1 MKALRK
7 FQKTIATTLLVIF
20 SSYFFTGCNTL
31 KTCFYKPVSSTK
43 LSTERIPRTEKK
55 TGIKNYDYEITQNP
69 TIDNT
74 EVNLKIQEN
83 EQYKVKTRERISKYK
98 RTKFANIWKYI
109 GLPVGFFA
117 GIGMGAI
124 FCVPEDYD
132 HYSNGTYYFDK
143 GGYVGSSELYS
154 EPGAVSF
161 ITGGIVG
168 FAMLYSW
175 YYATFGKRLYKHN
188 YKYYYKNPLPLPNS
202 NISIIASNK
211 SIMFKTDNNGYLNF
225 SPLNDFKIDYSKY
238 NTPYNFNLKT
248 NNINFEKPLK
258 LKPSLW
264 MNRYA
269 KITSKECNIN
279 LNQNLYSNKL
289 GIARKGMEY
298 KILTEQSNL
307 LKIKLANK
315 TGWINSDCAETYYS
329 IPIKKDISNVIKN
342 YVEEQMNSWQQQGEF
357 ESPENYQKRMITR
370 DKKLKEITQQAMN
383 MFQQDY
389 ANLIDWNKSTI
400 NRYDPNSQ
408 TFKINIPDL
417 DTIIVSV
424 PIEKARRFKE
434 NWTNKNFKNQKFVLV
449 DGNWQLASLD
459 IKNTAMNY
467 TAKYSSKI
475 SNIYDPTNQ
484 FAFNLDPINVVIPTQ
499 NKTETTHEI
508 FDTYSI
514 NTNLPQTNMSNPNA
528 MAVVIGNSN
537 YSFTEPVNFAINDA
551 QLVKVYL
558 INILGFK
565 PGNIIFVPNAT
576 KGQFEGLFGSKG
588 NPKGKL
594 FNYVK
599 SGVSDIFVFYS
610 GHGAPGLKDQKGY
623 FVPVDCDPMYV
634 ELQGYPIDLFYKNLA
649 QIPANSTTV
658 ILDACFSGAGV
669 IKQISGVIIKPKID
683 IMQNENSVI
692 ITSSTGKEV
701 SSWYNAK
708 HHGLF
713 TYFFLKAIHD
723 FKNSDKNSDRNLT
736 FQEIYNYLS
745 DNSEGVPYYARR
757 LNGIEQHPTIQGTDK
772 EKIFVKFK

>member
-1 MKALRK
+1 MKTLKK
-7 FQKTIATTLLVIF
+7 FQKAIATTLLIIF
-20 SSYFFTGCNTL
+20 SSYFFTSCYTL
-31 KTCFYKPVSSTK
+31 ESLTKVSTK
-43 LSTERIPRTEKK
+43 QGTEKK
-55 TGIKNYDYEITQNP
+55 TGEKKYTYETIQNLTVDNPETQ
-69 TIDNT
+69 
-74 EVNLKIQEN
+74 LKIQKN
-83 EQYKVKTRERISKYK
+83 EQYEVKIKTKYRKIKKPTKETKTFGWFGFVLSTISFILFTDAVKEP
-98 RTKFANIWKYI
+98 
-109 GLPVGFFA
+109 GLQSV
-117 GIGMGAI
+117 
-124 FCVPEDYD
+124 EDYIIAPIAGALV
-132 HYSNGTYYFDK
+132 SSGFLIFTQMEQTSFKKEKKNEYFFK
-143 GGYVGSSELYS
+143 S
-154 EPGAVSF
+154 
-161 ITGGIVG
+161 
-168 FAMLYSW
+168 
-175 YYATFGKRLYKHN
+175 
-188 YKYYYKNPLPLPNS
+188 LPLPNH

-211 SIMFKTDNNGYLNF
+211 SIMFKTNNNGYLNF
-225 SPLNDFKIDYSKY
+225 SPLNDFKINYSE
-238 NTPYNFNLKT
+238 NNIPFRFNLKT
-248 NNINFEKPLK
+248 NNIDFDKLLE

-264 MNRYA
+264 MNKYA
-269 KITSKECNIN
+269 KITSQKCNIH
-279 LNQNLYSNKL
+279 LNKNKYSNKL
-289 GIARKGMEY
+289 GIVRKGMKY
-298 KILTEQSNL
+298 KILDEQDNL

-315 TGWINSDCAETYYS
+315 TGWINEDCAQTYYS
-329 IPIKKDISNVIKN
+329 IPRKKNISNVIKN
-342 YVEEQMNSWQQQGEF
+342 YVEEQMNSWQKQGEF
-357 ESPENYQKRMITR
+357 ESPQNYQKRMLTR
-370 DKKLKEITQQAMN
+370 DEKLKKITQQAMN
-383 MFQQDY
+383 TFQQDY

-408 TFKINIPDL
+408 TFKINIPNL

-424 PIEKARRFKE
+424 PIEKARKFKE
-434 NWTNKNFKNQKFVLV
+434 NWSNKTFKNQKFVLV

-467 TAKYSSKI
+467 TARYNSKI

-499 NKTETTHEI
+499 NKTETTNEI

-514 NTNLPQTNMSNPNA
+514 NTNLPQTNMSNPDA
-528 MAVVIGNSN
+528 IAVVIGNSN
-537 YSFTEPVNFAINDA
+537 YSLTQPVNFAINDA
-551 QLVKVYL
+551 QLMKVYL
-558 INILGFK
+558 INVLGFK

-610 GHGAPGLKDQKGY
+610 GHGAPGLKDHKGY

-634 ELQGYPIDLFYKNLA
+634 ELQGYPLDVFYKNLA
-649 QIPANSTTV
+649 QIPAKSITI

-669 IKQISGVIIKPKID
+669 IKQISGIIIKPGID
-683 IMQNENSVI
+683 IMQNENSII

-723 FKNSDKNSDRNLT
+723 FKNSDKNSDVNLT

-772 EKIFVKFK
+772 EKIFIKFK